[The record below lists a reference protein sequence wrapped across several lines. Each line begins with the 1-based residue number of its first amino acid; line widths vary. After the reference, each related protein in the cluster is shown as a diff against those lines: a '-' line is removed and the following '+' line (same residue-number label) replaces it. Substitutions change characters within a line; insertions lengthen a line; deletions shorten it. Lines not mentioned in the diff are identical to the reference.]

1 MKLINKNIN
10 VITMK
15 YPSSWHKVLWREG
28 LVSGNGK
35 IGANVYGGTKRES
48 VLINHSALWTGTECN
63 PLPDIS
69 GSLTKTRQAMDNRD
83 FNTANWILTN
93 ALTESGYNNERGY
106 PLPLA
111 ELNMSFTGFT
121 GFSDYL
127 RAVNMETGEVS
138 SQFREKDV
146 WVKKDLFVS
155 RKDDM
160 ILLRIQAD
168 KPFLDAV
175 FSLDVPTA
183 TDSSD
188 KTYQYVKEHS
198 RTEIDSNIIIYKSLN
213 TNKKPYGAVVKI
225 ESADGDIKNIENRIN
240 VNCASDILIKI
251 KVFVNGCPDK
261 DKLKFENNSYE
272 YYLNR
277 HIPLHSAL
285 YHSAELNLFENN
297 DLSNEELMLKAYSGK
312 SPNELIEKLW
322 RYGRYLFISGS
333 SKDGFPFS
341 MYGLWCGDYKAVWSH
356 NMANENIQMMY
367 WHTNIGNLEELN
379 KALLDYYISRLDSF
393 KECAKKLY
401 GCNGIFIPAG
411 TTPNM
416 PLPCQLVPVIINW
429 TGAAGWLAQHY
440 YKYYSYTGDTEYL
453 HSVVL
458 PFMKAAADF
467 YEDFIV
473 FDQNGHIKIYP
484 SVSPENSPLNFIPKD
499 NVDMAH
505 PMTSAVNST
514 MDLAIIKELFT
525 NLIELCVE
533 HNLYGNKIK
542 IWENIV
548 NSIPEYSVNKD
559 GAVKEWQ
566 DDDFED
572 RYYHRHLSH
581 IYPVFPGY

>member
-15 YPSSWHKVLWREG
+15 YPSSWHKALWREG

-213 TNKKPYGAVVKI
+213 TNKKPYGAAVKI

-429 TGAAGWLAQHY
+429 TGAAGWLAQYY
-440 YKYYSYTGDTEYL
+440 YKYYSYTGDT
-453 HSVVL
+453 
-458 PFMKAAADF
+458 A
-467 YEDFIV
+467 
-473 FDQNGHIKIYP
+473 
-484 SVSPENSPLNFIPKD
+484 
-499 NVDMAH
+499 
-505 PMTSAVNST
+505 
-514 MDLAIIKELFT
+514 
-525 NLIELCVE
+525 
-533 HNLYGNKIK
+533 
-542 IWENIV
+542 
-548 NSIPEYSVNKD
+548 
-559 GAVKEWQ
+559 
-566 DDDFED
+566 
-572 RYYHRHLSH
+572 
-581 IYPVFPGY
+581 